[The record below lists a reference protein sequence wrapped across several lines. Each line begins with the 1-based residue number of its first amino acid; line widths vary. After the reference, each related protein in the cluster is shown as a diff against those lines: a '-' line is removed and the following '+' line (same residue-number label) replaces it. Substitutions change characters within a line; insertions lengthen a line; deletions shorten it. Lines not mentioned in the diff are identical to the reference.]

1 MNNNPL
7 SLTLGNGSG
16 NLIRRIKK
24 TNRIVSGFSSDQP
37 IRIKELIEQTSS
49 NSKSL
54 SVYRDSQSRKG
65 IVFSPKYGYLE
76 LTLPRF
82 CYFLKTKQ

>member
-1 MNNNPL
+1 MNNNPF

-37 IRIKELIEQTSS
+37 IRIKELIEQASS

-54 SVYRDSQSRKG
+54 SVYRDRLIKN
-65 IVFSPKYGYLE
+65 
-76 LTLPRF
+76 
-82 CYFLKTKQ
+82 